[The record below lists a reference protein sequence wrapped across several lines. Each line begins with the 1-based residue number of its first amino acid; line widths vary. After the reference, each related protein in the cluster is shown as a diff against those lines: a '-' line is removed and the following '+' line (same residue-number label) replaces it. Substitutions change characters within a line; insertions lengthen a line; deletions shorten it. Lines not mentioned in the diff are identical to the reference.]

1 MGEFD
6 SSIWPKVF
14 EQECA
19 YCIALCVPLMEEQA
33 SRIIVYV
40 LKNTRLT
47 INEFVNSYNG
57 SDEYEHI
64 RKMIMRKYK
73 QIGQIHGKMIE
84 NKKKNRHLTVENG
97 NDEQSEIQLL
107 QFQLSNNSIVSVSND
122 SDEQKSESCS
132 F

>member
-1 MGEFD
+1 MG
-6 SSIWPKVF
+6 
-14 EQECA
+14 
-19 YCIALCVPLMEEQA
+19 EEQA

-73 QIGQIHGKMIE
+73 QIGQIHGKMIA
-84 NKKKNRHLTVENG
+84 NKKKKKNRHLTVENG
-97 NDEQSEIQLL
+97 NEDKSEIQLL

-122 SDEQKSESCS
+122 DSDEQKSESCS

>member
-1 MGEFD
+1 MG
-6 SSIWPKVF
+6 
-14 EQECA
+14 
-19 YCIALCVPLMEEQA
+19 EEQA

-73 QIGQIHGKMIE
+73 QIGQSKMIAKKK
-84 NKKKNRHLTVENG
+84 KKKNRHLTVENG
-97 NDEQSEIQLL
+97 NDEKAEIQLL

-122 SDEQKSESCS
+122 RDEQKSESCS